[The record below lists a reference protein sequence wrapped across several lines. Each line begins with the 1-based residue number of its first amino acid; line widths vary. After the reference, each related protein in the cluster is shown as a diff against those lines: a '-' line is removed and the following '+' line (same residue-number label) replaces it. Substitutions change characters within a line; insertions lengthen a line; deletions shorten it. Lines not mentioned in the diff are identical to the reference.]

1 MKWPVVL
8 QRSSPLIFRVLGCL
22 LFHFVTG
29 FQKLGEPFSDGYSV
43 FYLDGIFSSL
53 STSDNV
59 QLLVNLEGPTFSC
72 TEAWEW
78 MQPPRPCRASGEA
91 APRWPVLLCS
101 RRWTHVLWRPLPDRL
116 PGLLRVLSS
125 GGLDLWGY
133 SWLLEKKKKKN
144 NTRYSSQVSIVG
156 SIRRN
161 CEVPIFTR
169 FTLARIECLGLTQ
182 GLGRGVGH
190 CRLYV

>member
-1 MKWPVVL
+1 MTTGLFWQALHQMLFFRVSVRHLIRLTVPTPASWNWIMKWPVVL

-59 QLLVNLEGPTFSC
+59 QLLVNLEGPTFSR

-133 SWLLEKKKKKN
+133 SWLLEKKKGK
-144 NTRYSSQVSIVG
+144 Q
-156 SIRRN
+156 
-161 CEVPIFTR
+161 
-169 FTLARIECLGLTQ
+169 
-182 GLGRGVGH
+182 H
-190 CRLYV
+190 

>member
-1 MKWPVVL
+1 MKWPVIL

-59 QLLVNLEGPTFSC
+59 QLLVNLEGPTFSR

-78 MQPPRPCRASGEA
+78 MQPPRPYRASGEA

-133 SWLLEKKKKKN
+133 SWLLEKKKRK
-144 NTRYSSQVSIVG
+144 TTLDTQVRYPSWEVFAETARFPYSLVSHWRG
-156 SIRRN
+156 SN
-161 CEVPIFTR
+161 VSVWP
-169 FTLARIECLGLTQ
+169 
-182 GLGRGVGH
+182 RG
-190 CRLYV
+190 